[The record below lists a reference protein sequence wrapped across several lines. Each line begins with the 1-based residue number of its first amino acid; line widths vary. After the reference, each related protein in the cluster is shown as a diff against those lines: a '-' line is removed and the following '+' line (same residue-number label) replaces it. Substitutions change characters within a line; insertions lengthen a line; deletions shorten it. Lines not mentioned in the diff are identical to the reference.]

1 MPHKKFNKLQDEY
14 FEVSKGAA
22 RRSLLLLA
30 AFILYSCSAPKP
42 SEPAKPL
49 LAHSVD
55 PDGSAV
61 PDAPE
66 PEAVQLRNIE
76 AVRGEKHV
84 TVGNVAGDYML
95 VCNEAANE
103 KEKHPVPS
111 CISPRPQ
118 MNYLLFRANT
128 KWVTKG
134 AKAPVTM
141 DLAFMQ
147 DFTVIYHDSENIGL
161 LPTGDPKADEPW
173 GVYWLLSWTAKSSR

>member
-1 MPHKKFNKLQDEY
+1 MWRTLPL
-14 FEVSKGAA
+14 VAIGTT
-22 RRSLLLLA
+22 LA
-30 AFILYSCSAPKP
+30 ALVLCSCSAPKP

-55 PDGSAV
+55 DGSAV

-66 PEAVQLRNIE
+66 PEVVQLRSIE
-76 AVRGEKHV
+76 AVGGEKHV
-84 TVGNVAGDYML
+84 TVGNVAGDYVL

-111 CISPRPQ
+111 CISPRAQ
-118 MNYLLFRANT
+118 MNYLLFRSNT

-134 AKAPVTM
+134 VTKASVTM

-147 DFTVIYHDSENIGL
+147 DFTVTYNDSENIGL
-161 LPTGDPKADEPW
+161 VPTGDHKADEPW
-173 GVYWLLSWTAKSSR
+173 GGYWLLSWTAKSSR

>member
-1 MPHKKFNKLQDEY
+1 MMNQTRLAL
-14 FEVSKGAA
+14 VA
-22 RRSLLLLA
+22 LL
-30 AFILYSCSAPKP
+30 FITTIVYSCSRPKP

-61 PDAPE
+61 ADAPE
-66 PEAVQLRNIE
+66 PEVVQLRNIE
-76 AVRGEKHV
+76 TVGGEKHV
-84 TVGNVAGDYML
+84 TVGNVAGDYVL

-103 KEKHPVPS
+103 KEKHAIPS

-118 MNYLLFRANT
+118 VNYLLFRANT

-147 DFTVIYHDSENIGL
+147 DWTVSYNDSENIGL
-161 LPTGDPKADEPW
+161 LPTGEHKTDEPW

>member
-1 MPHKKFNKLQDEY
+1 MTTPAWIAII
-14 FEVSKGAA
+14 VSV
-22 RRSLLLLA
+22 LA
-30 AFILYSCSAPKP
+30 LVVTNSCSGPKP

-61 PDAPE
+61 PNAPE
-66 PEAVQLRNIE
+66 PEVVQLRNVE

-84 TVGNVAGDYML
+84 TVGNVAGDYVL

-103 KEKHPVPS
+103 KAIPS

-128 KWVTKG
+128 KWLTKG
-134 AKAPVTM
+134 AKKPVTM

-147 DFTVIYHDSENIGL
+147 GWTVSYNNSENIGL
-161 LPTGDPKADEPW
+161 LQTGDRKADDPW